1 MNGPGLIACGALSLV
16 LAAAPVG
23 VRAGPV
29 VSHALEELTWTE
41 VREFVAGGGTTAI
54 VPVGGTEQN
63 GPHLVL
69 GKHNARVR
77 ALALRIARELGDALV
92 APVVAY
98 VPEGA
103 IEPPSSHMRWAGTL
117 SVPTA
122 AFEQVLESAARSL
135 RAHGFTTVVFLGDHG
150 GYQASLAAVAA
161 RLNRSW
167 AGSRARAVAIAE
179 YFQATESAYPALLRE
194 RGYRDDEIGAHAGL
208 ADTSLAL
215 AIDPG
220 LVRSARLAAPPNP
233 GDGVRGDPR
242 RASAELGRLGVDAIV
257 EASVAA
263 IRARTSSPTTRN
275 ATADPPAPTRRNR
288 P

>member
-1 MNGPGLIACGALSLV
+1 M
-16 LAAAPVG
+16 
-23 VRAGPV
+23 
-29 VSHALEELTWTE
+29 
-41 VREFVAGGGTTAI
+41 
-54 VPVGGTEQN
+54 
-63 GPHLVL
+63 
-69 GKHNARVR
+69 
-77 ALALRIARELGDALV
+77 
-92 APVVAY
+92 
-98 VPEGA
+98 
-103 IEPPSSHMRWAGTL
+103 
-117 SVPTA
+117 
-122 AFEQVLESAARSL
+122 LESAARSL